1 MNSLRMPI
9 KMGSGVLNIA
19 HRGARAFAP
28 ENTLVAFMKAK
39 TFGCQMIE
47 IDVRMSKDDQL
58 IVHHDENLSRCT
70 NVQEKFPD
78 LTNYDLWNFTYDQL
92 SSLDAGSWYVEQLS
106 LPYLERQS
114 FLQKITE
121 DELIRFVS
129 PHDRDTYASGSIK
142 LPTLK
147 QTLEFANGI
156 DMMVNIELKTQPG
169 KEKELAVS
177 VVKLVELMSMEHK
190 ILISSF
196 DHELLRIVRQMSDT
210 IAIGVLTSAQI
221 KNLNKYMQLIDAD
234 AYHPNCYGESNSNG
248 IEKLNLGGIISALE
262 GGCYVNVWTCNDKED
277 IRQLLACGVSGVISD
292 FPNRVKEVIDN
303 YVSQ

>member
-1 MNSLRMPI
+1 MNSLRMPV

-39 TFGCQMIE
+39 TFGCQMVE
-47 IDVRMSKDDQL
+47 IDVRMSKDHQL

-70 NVQEKFPD
+70 DVQEKFPD

-106 LPYLERQS
+106 LPCLERQA
-114 FLQKITE
+114 FLQIITE
-121 DELIRFVS
+121 DELIQFVS
-129 PHDRDTYASGSIK
+129 PHDRDTYASGNIK

-147 QTLEFANGI
+147 QTLEFAKGI
-156 DMMVNIELKTQPG
+156 DMMVNIELKTKPG

-210 IAIGVLTSAQI
+210 IAIGILTSTLI
-221 KNLNKYMQLIDAD
+221 KNLNKCMQLIDAD
-234 AYHPNCYGESNSNG
+234 AYHPNCYGENNSNG
-248 IEKLNLGGIISALE
+248 IQKLNLGGIAQALE
-262 GGCYVNVWTCNDKED
+262 VANYVNVWTCNNKED

-303 YVSQ
+303 YVS

>member
-1 MNSLRMPI
+1 MNSSRMPV

-39 TFGCQMIE
+39 TFGCQMVE
-47 IDVRMSKDDQL
+47 IDVRMSKDHQL

-70 NVQEKFPD
+70 DVQEKFPD

-106 LPYLERQS
+106 LPCLERQA
-114 FLQKITE
+114 FLQIITE
-121 DELIRFVS
+121 DELIQFVS
-129 PHDRDTYASGSIK
+129 PHDRDTYASGNIK

-147 QTLEFANGI
+147 QTLEFAKGI
-156 DMMVNIELKTQPG
+156 DMMVNIELKTKPG

-210 IAIGVLTSAQI
+210 IAIGVLTSALI
-221 KNLNKYMQLIDAD
+221 KNLKKYMQLIDAD
-234 AYHPNCYGESNSNG
+234 AYHPNCYGENNSNG
-248 IEKLNLGGIISALE
+248 IQKLNLGGIAQALE
-262 GGCYVNVWTCNDKED
+262 VANYVNVWTCNNKED

-303 YVSQ
+303 YVS

>member
-1 MNSLRMPI
+1 MNSLRMPF
-9 KMGSGVLNIA
+9 KMGSGILNIA

-39 TFGCQMIE
+39 TFGCKMIE
-47 IDVRMSKDDQL
+47 IDVRLSKDDQL

-70 NVQEKFPD
+70 DVQAKFPG

-106 LPYLERQS
+106 LPCLERQA
-114 FLQKITE
+114 FLQIITE
-121 DELIRFVS
+121 DELIQFVS
-129 PHDRDTYASGSIK
+129 PHDRDTYASGNIK

-147 QTLEFANGI
+147 QTLEFAKGI

-196 DHELLRIVRQMSDT
+196 NHDLLRKVRQMSDT
-210 IAIGVLTSAQI
+210 IAIGVLTSALI
-221 KNLNKYMQLIDAD
+221 KNLNQYMQLIDAD
-234 AYHPNCYGESNSNG
+234 AYHPNCYGESHLN
-248 IEKLNLGGIISALE
+248 IIPKLNLDGLTSAIE
-262 GGCYVNVWTCNDKED
+262 SGYYVNVWTCNDKED
-277 IRQLLACGVSGVISD
+277 IRRLIAFGVTGVISD
-292 FPNRVKEVIDN
+292 FPNRVKDALN
-303 YVSQ
+303 QFNAQ

>member
-1 MNSLRMPI
+1 MNSSRMPV

-39 TFGCQMIE
+39 TFGCQMVE
-47 IDVRMSKDDQL
+47 IDVRMSKDHQL

-70 NVQEKFPD
+70 DVQEKFPD

-106 LPYLERQS
+106 LPCLERQA
-114 FLQKITE
+114 FLQIITE
-121 DELIRFVS
+121 DELIQFVS
-129 PHDRDTYASGSIK
+129 PHDRDTYASGNIK

-147 QTLEFANGI
+147 QTLEFAKGI
-156 DMMVNIELKTQPG
+156 DMMVNIELKTKPG

-210 IAIGVLTSAQI
+210 IAIGILTSTLI
-221 KNLNKYMQLIDAD
+221 KNLNKCMQLIDAD
-234 AYHPNCYGESNSNG
+234 AYHPNCYGENNSNG
-248 IEKLNLGGIISALE
+248 IQKLNLGGIAQALE
-262 GGCYVNVWTCNDKED
+262 VANYVNVWTCNNKED

-303 YVSQ
+303 YVS

>member
-1 MNSLRMPI
+1 MDSLRMPI

-39 TFGCQMIE
+39 TFSCQMIE

-70 NVQEKFPD
+70 DVQEKFPD

-129 PHDRDTYASGSIK
+129 PHDRDTYASGNIK

-147 QTLEFANGI
+147 QTLEFAKGI
-156 DMMVNIELKTQPG
+156 DMMVNVELKTQPG

-177 VVKLVELMSMEHK
+177 VVKLVEFMSMEHK

-210 IAIGVLTSAQI
+210 IATGILTSALI
-221 KNLNKYMQLIDAD
+221 KNLNQYMQLIDAD

-248 IEKLNLGGIISALE
+248 IQKLNLDGIASALE
-262 GGCYVNVWTCNDKED
+262 DGNYVNVWTCNNKED
-277 IRQLLACGVSGVISD
+277 LRQLLACGVSGVISD

>member
-1 MNSLRMPI
+1 MNSLRMPV

-70 NVQEKFPD
+70 DVQEKFPD

-106 LPYLERQS
+106 LPYLERQA
-114 FLQKITE
+114 FLQIITE
-121 DELIRFVS
+121 DELIQFVS
-129 PHDRDTYASGSIK
+129 PHDRDIYVSGNIK

-147 QTLEFANGI
+147 QTLEFARGI

-248 IEKLNLGGIISALE
+248 IQKLNLGGIASALE

>member
-1 MNSLRMPI
+1 MDSLRMPI

-39 TFGCQMIE
+39 TFSCQMIE

-70 NVQEKFPD
+70 DVQEKFPD

-129 PHDRDTYASGSIK
+129 PHDRDTYASGNIK

-156 DMMVNIELKTQPG
+156 DMMVNIELKTQPD
-169 KEKELAVS
+169 KQEALAVS
-177 VVKLVELMSMEHK
+177 VVKLVEFMRMEDK
-190 ILISSF
+190 VLISSF
-196 DHELLRIVRQMSDT
+196 DHGLLIRVRQLSKNMAT
-210 IAIGVLTSAQI
+210 GVLTGTKI
-221 KNLNKYMQLIDAD
+221 KNVIEYMQLLDAD
-234 AYHPNCYGESNSNG
+234 AYHPNCYGESHLN
-248 IEKLNLGGIISALE
+248 IIPKLNLDGLTTAIESGY
-262 GGCYVNVWTCNDKED
+262 YVNVWTCNDKED
-277 IRQLLACGVSGVISD
+277 IRQLLAFGVSGVISD
-292 FPNRVKEVIDN
+292 FPNRVKEALKQFN
-303 YVSQ
+303 TQ

>member
-1 MNSLRMPI
+1 MNSSRMPV

-70 NVQEKFPD
+70 DVQEKFPG

-106 LPYLERQS
+106 LPCLERQA

-121 DELIRFVS
+121 DELIQFVS
-129 PHDRDTYASGSIK
+129 PHDRDIYASGHIK

-147 QTLEFANGI
+147 QTLEFAKGI
-156 DMMVNIELKTQPG
+156 DMMVNIELKTQLG

-210 IAIGVLTSAQI
+210 IATGILTSALI
-221 KNLNKYMQLIDAD
+221 KNLNKYLQLLDAD
-234 AYHPNCYGESNSNG
+234 AYHPNCYSESNSNG
-248 IEKLNLGGIISALE
+248 IQKLNLGGIALALE
-262 GGCYVNVWTCNDKED
+262 DGNYVNVWTCNDKED
-277 IRQLLACGVSGVISD
+277 IRQLLACGISGVISD

>member
-39 TFGCQMIE
+39 TFGCHMIE

-70 NVQEKFPD
+70 DVQEKFPD

-129 PHDRDTYASGSIK
+129 PHDRDTYASRNIK

-196 DHELLRIVRQMSDT
+196 DHELLRKVRQMSDT

>member
-1 MNSLRMPI
+1 MNSLRMPF
-9 KMGSGVLNIA
+9 KMGSDILNIA

-39 TFGCQMIE
+39 TFGCKMIE

-70 NVQEKFPD
+70 DVQAKFPY

-106 LPYLERQS
+106 LPCLERQA
-114 FLQKITE
+114 FLQIITE
-121 DELIRFVS
+121 DELIQFVS
-129 PHDRDTYASGSIK
+129 PHDRDTYASGNIK

-147 QTLEFANGI
+147 QTLEFAKGI

-196 DHELLRIVRQMSDT
+196 GHDLLRKVRQMSDT
-210 IAIGVLTSAQI
+210 IAIGVLTSALI
-221 KNLNKYMQLIDAD
+221 KNLNQYMQLIDAD
-234 AYHPNCYGESNSNG
+234 AYHPNCYGENH
-248 IEKLNLGGIISALE
+248 LNVIQKPNLEELTIALE
-262 GGCYVNVWTCNDKED
+262 SGYSVNVWTCNDKED
-277 IRQLLACGVSGVISD
+277 IRRLIACGVTGVISD

-303 YVSQ
+303 NFS

>member
-1 MNSLRMPI
+1 MNSLRMPV

-47 IDVRMSKDDQL
+47 IDVRLSKDDQL

-70 NVQEKFPD
+70 DVQEKFPD

-106 LPYLERQS
+106 LPCLERQA
-114 FLQKITE
+114 FLQIITE
-121 DELIRFVS
+121 DELTQFVS
-129 PHDRDTYASGSIK
+129 PHECDIYASGEIK

-147 QTLEFANGI
+147 QTLEFAKDI
-156 DMMVNIELKTQPG
+156 DMMVNIELKTQPD
-169 KEKELAVS
+169 KQEALAVS

-196 DHELLRIVRQMSDT
+196 DHDLLRKVRQMSDT
-210 IAIGVLTSAQI
+210 IAIGVLTSALI
-221 KNLNKYMQLIDAD
+221 KNLKKYMQLIDAD

-248 IEKLNLGGIISALE
+248 IQKLNLGGIASALE
-262 GGCYVNVWTCNDKED
+262 DGNYVNVWTCNNKED
-277 IRQLLACGVSGVISD
+277 LRQLLACGVSGVISD
-292 FPNRVKEVIDN
+292 FPNRVKEALKQFN
-303 YVSQ
+303 TQ

>member
-1 MNSLRMPI
+1 MNSLRMPV

-70 NVQEKFPD
+70 DVQEKFPD

-129 PHDRDTYASGSIK
+129 PHDRDTYASGNIK

-147 QTLEFANGI
+147 QTLEFAKGI

-248 IEKLNLGGIISALE
+248 IQKLNLGGITSALE

-292 FPNRVKEVIDN
+292 FPNRVKEVIHN

>member
-70 NVQEKFPD
+70 DVQEKFPD

-129 PHDRDTYASGSIK
+129 PHDRDTYASGNIK

-147 QTLEFANGI
+147 QTLEFAKGI

-169 KEKELAVS
+169 KEKELAAS

-196 DHELLRIVRQMSDT
+196 DHELLRKVRQMSDT
-210 IAIGVLTSAQI
+210 IAIGVLTNTQI
-221 KNLNKYMQLIDAD
+221 KNLNKYLQWLDAD
-234 AYHPNCYGESNSNG
+234 AYHPNCYYESNSNG
-248 IEKLNLGGIISALE
+248 IKKLNLGGIASALE
-262 GGCYVNVWTCNDKED
+262 EGSYVNVWTCNDKKD
-277 IRQLLACGVSGVISD
+277 IRQLLAFGVSGVISD
-292 FPNRVKEVIDN
+292 FPNRVKVAFKQFN
-303 YVSQ
+303 TQ

>member
-1 MNSLRMPI
+1 MNSLRMPV
-9 KMGSGVLNIA
+9 KMSSGLLNIA

-70 NVQEKFPD
+70 DVQAKFPY

-106 LPYLERQS
+106 LPCLERQD

-121 DELIRFVS
+121 DELIQFVS
-129 PHDRDTYASGSIK
+129 PHDRDIYASGNIK

-147 QTLEFANGI
+147 QTLEFAKGI
-156 DMMVNIELKTQPG
+156 DMMVNVELKTQPG

-177 VVKLVELMSMEHK
+177 VVKLVEFMSMEHK

-210 IAIGVLTSAQI
+210 IATGILTSALI
-221 KNLNKYMQLIDAD
+221 KNLNQYMQLIDAD

-248 IEKLNLGGIISALE
+248 IQKLNLGGITSALE
-262 GGCYVNVWTCNDKED
+262 GRCYVNVWTCNDKED